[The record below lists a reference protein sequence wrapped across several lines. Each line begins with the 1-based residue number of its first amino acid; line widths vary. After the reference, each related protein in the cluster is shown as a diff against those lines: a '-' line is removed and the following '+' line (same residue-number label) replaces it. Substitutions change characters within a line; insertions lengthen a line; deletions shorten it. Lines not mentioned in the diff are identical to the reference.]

1 MRQTFDVEYMLEGV
15 NGYKMMRVQAYHPS
29 EACEIV
35 KSMLPSAHILT
46 DWAQFA
52 IINT

>member
-1 MRQTFDVEYMLEGV
+1 MRSFDVEYVIEGS

-35 KSMLPSAHILT
+35 KSMIPSAHIFHALLV
-46 DWAQFA
+46 D
-52 IINT
+52 

>member
-1 MRQTFDVEYMLEGV
+1 MRRTFDVEYMLEGI

-35 KSMLPSAHILT
+35 KSMIPSAHIFHALLV
-46 DWAQFA
+46 D
-52 IINT
+52 